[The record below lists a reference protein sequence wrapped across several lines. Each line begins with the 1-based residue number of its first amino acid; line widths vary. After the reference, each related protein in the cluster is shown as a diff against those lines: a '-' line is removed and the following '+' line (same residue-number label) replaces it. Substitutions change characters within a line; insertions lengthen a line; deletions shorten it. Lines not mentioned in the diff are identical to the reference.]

1 MNVIDGI
8 LFQQVRLNSKP
19 VGAVESLRRSCK
31 SELNQLILDYMVYL
45 RRNIHET
52 AAPTT
57 RKRRNRQ
64 SGVLRQIDTFNQSS
78 LTCSGTSL
86 IAASTTTGG
95 IHEPTASNAAANI
108 TRKCKT
114 EVLSDGSGQ
123 NGTNVDDK
131 NAVGTE
137 KRMKLS
143 NSVGINSGALG
154 LLIIEPLR
162 NVSHSVQHH
171 QCESPAIQ
179 QALVTRI
186 MDALDMEHNK
196 HFFQYTEKVFLSLL
210 RQIHDFEM

>member
-1 MNVIDGI
+1 M
-8 LFQQVRLNSKP
+8 
-19 VGAVESLRRSCK
+19 
-31 SELNQLILDYMVYL
+31 DYIAYL

-57 RKRRNRQ
+57 QKRRNRQ
-64 SGVLRQIDTFNQSS
+64 SGVLRQPDTWNQTS
-78 LTCSGTSL
+78 SGT
-86 IAASTTTGG
+86 ATGG

-108 TRKCKT
+108 TTKRKT

-123 NGTNVDDK
+123 NVANVDDK
-131 NAVGTE
+131 NPVGTE
-137 KRMKLS
+137 KRTKLN

-171 QCESPAIQ
+171 QCQSPAIQ

-210 RQIHDFEM
+210 RQKDDFEL

>member
-1 MNVIDGI
+1 MKVIDGI

-19 VGAVESLRRSCK
+19 VGAVESLRRSCR
-31 SELNQLILDYMVYL
+31 SELNQLIADYMVYL

-64 SGVLRQIDTFNQSS
+64 SGVFRQTDTVNQTS
-78 LTCSGTSL
+78 LTCSG
-86 IAASTTTGG
+86 TTTGG
-95 IHEPTASNAAANI
+95 IHEPTNAAANM

-114 EVLSDGSGQ
+114 EALSDGSGQ
-123 NGTNVDDK
+123 NVTNVDAK
-131 NAVGTE
+131 NPVGTE
-137 KRMKLS
+137 KRTKLN

-171 QCESPAIQ
+171 QCQSPAIQ
-179 QALVTRI
+179 QALVARI
-186 MDALDMEHNK
+186 MDTLDMEHNK

-210 RQIHDFEM
+210 RQKDDFEL